1 MKFCNQC
8 GQGNQ
13 DDSAFCVQCGTALE
27 VSGAQGAP
35 QSGEETTPIE
45 GAFAAPPPPEGAQPP
60 PPGGAALPP
69 PPGMPPPP
77 GAQAPPPGMPPPPG
91 AQAPP
96 PGQAW
101 VPPGPPPGP
110 PGMPPPGYVPVAR
123 KNTDGIAVASLI
135 MGIAGFFFCPLILG
149 VLAVIFGYMGRRR
162 IAESNGALE
171 GDSFCTAGIILGFI
185 QIGIM
190 VLIGIIW
197 AIIAIIAATSNAS
210 ALAPALMSLGV
221 LSVIGLGSR

>member
-1 MKFCNQC
+1 MKFCEQC

-13 DDSAFCVQCGTALE
+13 DDAAFCVQCGAALPA
-27 VSGAQGAP
+27 SGSESAP
-35 QSGEETTPIE
+35 QGGGQATPIE
-45 GAFAAPPPPEGAQPP
+45 GAVSAQPPPEGAPP
-60 PPGGAALPP
+60 LPPGGAVAP
-69 PPGMPPPP
+69 
-77 GAQAPPPGMPPPPG
+77 PPPGMPPPPG

-101 VPPGPPPGP
+101 VPPGPPAGP

-123 KNTDGIAVASLI
+123 KNTDGLAVASLI
-135 MGIAGFFFCPLILG
+135 MGIVGFLLGCILPVTG
-149 VLAVIFGYMGRRR
+149 VLAVVFGYMGRRR
-162 IAESNGALE
+162 IDESNGALE

-185 QIGIM
+185 QIGIT

-210 ALAPALMSLGV
+210 AMAPALISLGA
-221 LSVIGLGSR
+221 LSWFGFGSR

>member
-1 MKFCNQC
+1 MNFCEQC

-13 DDSAFCVQCGTALE
+13 DDAAFCVQCGAALPA
-27 VSGAQGAP
+27 SGSESAP
-35 QSGEETTPIE
+35 QGGGQATPIE
-45 GAFAAPPPPEGAQPP
+45 GAVSAQPPPEGA
-60 PPGGAALPP
+60 
-69 PPGMPPPP
+69 PPPP
-77 GAQAPPPGMPPPPG
+77 GAAVPPPSGMPPPPPG

-101 VPPGPPPGP
+101 APPGPPGP

-123 KNTDGIAVASLI
+123 KNTDGMAVAALI
-135 MGIAGFFFCPLILG
+135 MGIAGFFFCPLVLG

-162 IAESNGALE
+162 IAESNGVLE

-190 VLIGIIW
+190 LLVGIIW

-210 ALAPALMSLGV
+210 SMAPALISLGA
-221 LSVIGLGSR
+221 LSWFGFGNR